1 MLRTSSTSSSRCTCA
16 RTSRRTP
23 TGDARRSTDA
33 RRVTP
38 ATVEASAS
46 ASASRR
52 RSAGSRPWLDSAGPS
67 SAAAIG
73 SGGPSPLRRRR
84 TTWCGC
90 PSSWLERCREAP
102 ARHAKAFKGRWRIS
116 EMDVWDN
123 DYLDLVEP
131 AHIVFESENDGA
143 FVFGTVKG
151 WLDVRY
157 GARDGSACA
166 EFSWEGLNDTD
177 PACGRGW
184 VILGT
189 AGRLVG
195 HIFIHNSD
203 DSGFVAERE

>member
-1 MLRTSSTSSSRCTCA
+1 V
-16 RTSRRTP
+16 RRP
-23 TGDARRSTDA
+23 TAM
-33 RRVTP
+33 
-38 ATVEASAS
+38 
-46 ASASRR
+46 
-52 RSAGSRPWLDSAGPS
+52 
-67 SAAAIG
+67 
-73 SGGPSPLRRRR
+73 
-84 TTWCGC
+84 
-90 PSSWLERCREAP
+90 
-102 ARHAKAFKGRWRIS
+102 AKAFKGRWRIS
-116 EMDVWDN
+116 EMEVWDN

-157 GARDGSACA
+157 GARDGSPCA

-177 PACGRGW
+177 VASGRGW

>member
-1 MLRTSSTSSSRCTCA
+1 M
-16 RTSRRTP
+16 
-23 TGDARRSTDA
+23 
-33 RRVTP
+33 
-38 ATVEASAS
+38 
-46 ASASRR
+46 
-52 RSAGSRPWLDSAGPS
+52 
-67 SAAAIG
+67 
-73 SGGPSPLRRRR
+73 
-84 TTWCGC
+84 
-90 PSSWLERCREAP
+90 
-102 ARHAKAFKGRWRIS
+102 AKAFKGRWRIS

-184 VILGT
+184 TGPMGSDQRKLVSVATLRPR
-189 AGRLVG
+189 GRP
-195 HIFIHNSD
+195 
-203 DSGFVAERE
+203 A

>member
-1 MLRTSSTSSSRCTCA
+1 M
-16 RTSRRTP
+16 RRP
-23 TGDARRSTDA
+23 
-33 RRVTP
+33 P
-38 ATVEASAS
+38 AM
-46 ASASRR
+46 
-52 RSAGSRPWLDSAGPS
+52 
-67 SAAAIG
+67 
-73 SGGPSPLRRRR
+73 
-84 TTWCGC
+84 
-90 PSSWLERCREAP
+90 
-102 ARHAKAFKGRWRIS
+102 AKAFKGRWRIS

>member
-1 MLRTSSTSSSRCTCA
+1 M
-16 RTSRRTP
+16 
-23 TGDARRSTDA
+23 
-33 RRVTP
+33 
-38 ATVEASAS
+38 
-46 ASASRR
+46 
-52 RSAGSRPWLDSAGPS
+52 
-67 SAAAIG
+67 
-73 SGGPSPLRRRR
+73 
-84 TTWCGC
+84 
-90 PSSWLERCREAP
+90 
-102 ARHAKAFKGRWRIS
+102 AKAFKGRWRIS

-151 WLDVRY
+151 WLDVRH

-195 HIFIHNSD
+195 HNFIHNSD

>member
-102 ARHAKAFKGRWRIS
+102 ARHGQGH
-116 EMDVWDN
+116 
-123 DYLDLVEP
+123 YLDLVEP

-203 DSGFVAERE
+203 DSGFVAKRE

>member
-1 MLRTSSTSSSRCTCA
+1 M
-16 RTSRRTP
+16 
-23 TGDARRSTDA
+23 
-33 RRVTP
+33 
-38 ATVEASAS
+38 
-46 ASASRR
+46 
-52 RSAGSRPWLDSAGPS
+52 
-67 SAAAIG
+67 
-73 SGGPSPLRRRR
+73 
-84 TTWCGC
+84 
-90 PSSWLERCREAP
+90 
-102 ARHAKAFKGRWRIS
+102 AKAFKGRWRIS

-195 HIFIHNSD
+195 TSSSTTAMTPASSPNANEFFNSLLVLLRHNV
-203 DSGFVAERE
+203 SGMRITAVQHGHRSSFRTRSTIRVRRMVEIEFAT